1 MIKNIIFDV
10 GGVVLKGHPSD
21 VLESIDIDKELKE
34 EVINK
39 FFSNWSDLD
48 LGLVTLKEKFDK
60 CNFTTF
66 INDEL
71 KNRLINC
78 FKYREFNED
87 ILELIHTL
95 KINNYNVYIL
105 SNNNFDTVEY
115 LRSLDFYKDID
126 GDCYSCFYH
135 VSKPDKEIYKMLTHK
150 YNLDISSSLFI
161 DDSLKNIDMA
171 NELGFITKR
180 YDSLD
185 TNFINSLND
194 ILN

>member
-10 GGVVLKGHPSD
+10 GGVILKGHPSD

-39 FFSNWSDLD
+39 FFSNWSNLD

-60 CNFTTF
+60 CNFSFDMT
-66 INDEL
+66 DEL
-71 KNRLINC
+71 KDILINC

-95 KINNYNVYIL
+95 KINNYNLYIL

-115 LRSLDFYKDID
+115 LRSLDFYKDIA

-135 VSKPDKEIYKMLTHK
+135 VSKPDKEIYEILINK
-150 YNLDISSSLFI
+150 YDLDVFSSLFI

-185 TNFINSLND
+185 NNFINSLND